1 MNRDHE
7 ESASKLP
14 SLRKRLILILGGA
27 GLLLLTT
34 LSLLMVAAE
43 SKMEELSLRHWLEAE
58 VTRYGDDW
66 LRLGE
71 LAPAPSPRQFSSY
84 WTQAG
89 RLPAW
94 LRPYQTPGFYEHQ
107 LGEEDKHFLVRPHP
121 SGQGLLYLVFNDD
134 ADDYLDPYEDRLHLI
149 TRLIGLTLL
158 LGCVAFGIWLVR
170 HITRPLERLRQRVA
184 HLTPDRAD
192 FVPDAPWQE
201 LREIEQAL
209 LAGKQEVAAVFAR
222 EQEFS
227 RFASHELRT
236 PNMVIQGS
244 AALLGKVSDLPAPA
258 ARAAGRIRTA
268 SDEMALLTETFLLL
282 GRKEAVERPPQL
294 VAPLIRREL
303 ARLAP
308 LLQRESVEI
317 RLQLDEQSE
326 VQAPLSLLAIAL
338 GNLLKN
344 ALSYADGHIEIAL
357 NRQALTISNP
367 TAAAPDQIL
376 GYGCGLTIIQRIC
389 EKLDWHII
397 TRLEEGVFSAKLE
410 MGQGTVIDDDS
421 SQADEAES
429 GL

>member
-1 MNRDHE
+1 M
-7 ESASKLP
+7 SARTPPGPPLP
-14 SLRKRLILILGGA
+14 SLRRRLILALGGA
-27 GLLLLTT
+27 GLLLLLL
-34 LSLLMVAAE
+34 LSLLMVVAE
-43 SKMEELSLRHWLEAE
+43 DKMEELSLRHWLEAE
-58 VTRYGDDW
+58 ATRYGDDW

-84 WTQAG
+84 WTEAG

-94 LRPYQTPGFYEHQ
+94 LKAYRSPGFFEHQ
-107 LGEEDKHFLVRPHP
+107 LGREDKHFLVRPHP

-134 ADDYLDPYEDRLHLI
+134 ADDYLDPYEDRLHLV
-149 TRLIGLTLL
+149 TRLIGLALL
-158 LGCVAFGIWLVR
+158 LGSLAFGIWLVR
-170 HITRPLERLRQRVA
+170 HITGPLERLRQRVA
-184 HLTPDRAD
+184 HLTPDQGD

-209 LAGKQEVAAVFAR
+209 LAGKREVAAVFAR

-244 AALLGKVSDLPAPA
+244 AALLGKVTDLPAPA
-258 ARAAGRIRTA
+258 ARATARIRA
-268 SDEMALLTETFLLL
+268 AADEMALLTETFLLL
-282 GRKEAVERPPQL
+282 GRKEAVERPPQQ

-303 ARLAP
+303 TRLAP
-308 LLQRESVEI
+308 LLQRETLDI
-317 RLQLDEQSE
+317 RLHLDEESE

-344 ALSYADGHIEIAL
+344 ALSYAEGHIEITL
-357 NRQALTISNP
+357 HEQVLTISNP

-389 EKLDWHII
+389 EKLGWQIE
-397 TRLEEGVFSAKLE
+397 TRLADGIFSARLAMIPGETTK
-410 MGQGTVIDDDS
+410 
-421 SQADEAES
+421 A
-429 GL
+429 

>member
-201 LREIEQAL
+201 LRDIEQAL

-317 RLQLDEQSE
+317 RLNLDEQSE

-357 NRQALTISNP
+357 SRQTLTISNP

-410 MGQGTVIDDDS
+410 MGSNVT
-421 SQADEAES
+421 
-429 GL
+429 

>member
-317 RLQLDEQSE
+317 RLNLDEQSE

-344 ALSYADGHIEIAL
+344 ALSYADGHIEITL
-357 NRQALTISNP
+357 NRQTLTISNP

-410 MGQGTVIDDDS
+410 MGQGAVIDDDS
-421 SQADEAES
+421 SQADGAES